1 MPTSLPSVYR
11 VSNTTIKVSSNADP
25 SNVNVTSTVPFFSS
39 GVNVAEAVTSLS
51 STRIALP
58 VALFIST
65 PFTVYSL
72 STSSP
77 S

>member
-1 MPTSLPSVYR
+1 M
-11 VSNTTIKVSSNADP
+11 VSSNADP
-25 SNVNVTSTVPFFSS
+25 SNVNVTSTVPFFSF
-39 GVNVAEAVTSLS
+39 GVNVAEAVTFSPFTVMFS
-51 STRIALP
+51 P
-58 VALFIST
+58 VALFIRT